1 MSELKPEV
9 EQVIKTGRQI
19 AEKKQVEF
27 PEKLNQQMDALK
39 QQYNDLGGQVS
50 FRFILQV
57 TRQV

>member
-19 AEKKQVEF
+19 AEKQQVEF

-39 QQYNDLGGQVS
+39 QQYNDLGGQVRRS
-50 FRFILQV
+50 RCVQEQV
-57 TRQV
+57 W

>member
-19 AEKKQVEF
+19 AEKQQVEF

-39 QQYNDLGGQVS
+39 QQYNDLGGQVRRS
-50 FRFILQV
+50 RCVQV
-57 TRQV
+57 QVG